1 MKGTLRIFLVSLLS
15 WILPGAA
22 QAAIAD
28 QARKPNII
36 VVITDD
42 QGFGDLGC
50 HGHPYLKTPN
60 LDRLHAQ
67 STRLTDF
74 HVSPTCSPTRAALMT
89 GRAPFKN
96 GITHTILERERMT
109 LEATTIAQV
118 LKSAGYT
125 TGIFGK
131 WHLGDEDPYQPG
143 QRGFDEVF
151 IHGGGGIGQAFPG
164 SCADAT
170 NNKYFDPV
178 IRHNGTFVQ
187 TKGYCT
193 DVFFQQALGWIR
205 DQRDKPFFAY
215 IATNA
220 PHSPYHCP
228 EEYRRPYE
236 DKVNDKSR
244 AAFYGMITNIDDN
257 VGRLMQK
264 LDAWQLA
271 DRTLLVF
278 MTDNGTAAGDFPAGM
293 RGTKGTLHEGGSR
306 VPAFFR
312 LPGRIPAG
320 RDVDVLTRHIDIFP
334 TFAEL
339 AGTKFDVEVDGR
351 SLVPLLTGKAADW
364 PQRYAFFHLGRWGKA
379 GVEGSRNI
387 KTTNPDEAKHQMFAV
402 RDETWRLVNGDQ
414 LFEISKDPGEK
425 SNVIGQHPEVA
436 AKMLAAYDQWWDEV
450 RPFMINEDV
459 PLAKER
465 PYHAAFAK
473 QQAEKGIPAWTA
485 PEL

>member
-1 MKGTLRIFLVSLLS
+1 MKQTILYCLICLLGLTLTS
-15 WILPGAA
+15 PAA
-22 QAAIAD
+22 EP
-28 QARKPNII
+28 ARPNII
-36 VVITDD
+36 LVLTDD
-42 QGFGDLGC
+42 QGYGDLAC
-50 HGHPYLKTPN
+50 HGHRYLKTPN

-74 HVSPTCSPTRAALMT
+74 HASPTCSPTRAALMS

-109 LEATTIAQV
+109 LKATTIAQV
-118 LKSAGYT
+118 LKTAGYT

-143 QRGFDEVF
+143 RRGFDETF
-151 IHGGGGIGQAFPG
+151 IHGGGGIGQAYPG
-164 SCADAT
+164 SCADAPD
-170 NNKYFDPV
+170 NKYFDPV

-193 DVFFQQALGWIR
+193 DVFFQQALGWIKDHR
-205 DQRDKPFFAY
+205 AKPFFAY
-215 IATNA
+215 LATNA
-220 PHSPYHCP
+220 AHAPFICP
-228 EEYRRPYE
+228 EEYQKPYE
-236 DKVNDKSR
+236 DKTNSKAR

-257 VGRLMQK
+257 VGRLLRK
-264 LDAWQLA
+264 LDEWKLT
-271 DRTLLVF
+271 DNTLLVF
-278 MTDNGTAAGDFPAGM
+278 MTDNGSDAGDFPAGM
-293 RGTKGTLHEGGSR
+293 RGNKATLHEGGSR

-334 TFAEL
+334 TIAEL
-339 AGTKFDVEVDGR
+339 AGAKYDVEVDGR

-364 PQRYAFFHLGRWGKA
+364 PPRYAFFHLGRWGKE
-379 GVEGSRNI
+379 GVEGWRNI
-387 KTTNPDEAKHQMFAV
+387 KTTNPDEAKHQLFAV
-402 RDETWRLVNGDQ
+402 RDETWRFVNGDQ
-414 LFEISKDPGEK
+414 LYDITQDPGEK
-425 SNVIGQHPEVA
+425 HNLIKQHPEVA
-436 AKMLAAYDQWWDEV
+436 AKMLAAYDKWWDEV

-465 PYHAAFAK
+465 PYHAAFRMQK
-473 QQAEKGIPAWTA
+473 AEKGIPAWTA